1 MIFIELQL
9 HGKLLAARNFIVKN
23 KVKHMRHYSYVA
35 STTVQDKLQRKQRIK
50 RVTNQATDY
59 VTQNLPQN

>member
-50 RVTNQATDY
+50 RATDY